1 MVTRADG
8 CYNAR
13 AMADWRQIQARI
25 RKAKSSSDPPA
36 QLAELYERT
45 RDAMVA
51 FELAVWQEK
60 AGDHAEAARWYTSA
74 AQRFRRAQWRTKA
87 EEALTRLGAPIPAAT
102 TAAELAAET
111 KPTETL
117 ETEETT
123 FTLKTTSIVVS
134 GQSPEG
140 ELEISAESVEEEAT
154 VSTAPVTEGAS
165 EGAQPKRKRRRGRR
179 GGRGRQ
185 RGKGIQGATGGA
197 ANGGAPGPARSPLS
211 AQAPAQAP
219 QAPAF
224 SKAPVPLPERPEPE
238 LEARPAVEL
247 RPVVERPVVDRN
259 YQPAPAPSW
268 QSRTRTGE
276 PALASRISQ
285 LESQV
290 RRLLACPQSSLEEA
304 DQAPAGPGV
313 LLLSDSDQV
322 THYYIEACQTL
333 RIGVGNLL
341 RGGRGSEAVH
351 LKERLAENLG
361 IAESRV
367 LKYLKDHCAVR
378 WLQLDE
384 GARELAH
391 FAIAVLRPAVNE

>member
-1 MVTRADG
+1 V
-8 CYNAR
+8 
-13 AMADWRQIQARI
+13 
-25 RKAKSSSDPPA
+25 
-36 QLAELYERT
+36 
-45 RDAMVA
+45 
-51 FELAVWQEK
+51 
-60 AGDHAEAARWYTSA
+60 
-74 AQRFRRAQWRTKA
+74 
-87 EEALTRLGAPIPAAT
+87 
-102 TAAELAAET
+102 
-111 KPTETL
+111 
-117 ETEETT
+117 
-123 FTLKTTSIVVS
+123 
-134 GQSPEG
+134 
-140 ELEISAESVEEEAT
+140 
-154 VSTAPVTEGAS
+154 
-165 EGAQPKRKRRRGRR
+165 
-179 GGRGRQ
+179 
-185 RGKGIQGATGGA
+185 
-197 ANGGAPGPARSPLS
+197 
-211 AQAPAQAP
+211 
-219 QAPAF
+219 
-224 SKAPVPLPERPEPE
+224 LPERPEPGSE
-238 LEARPAVEL
+238 PQPAT
-247 RPVVERPVVDRN
+247 ERPTIERSA
-259 YQPAPAPSW
+259 PAAPAPSW

-290 RRLLACPQSSLEEA
+290 RRLLACPQTSLEEA

-384 GARELAH
+384 GAKELAH

>member
-1 MVTRADG
+1 
-8 CYNAR
+8 
-13 AMADWRQIQARI
+13 
-25 RKAKSSSDPPA
+25 
-36 QLAELYERT
+36 
-45 RDAMVA
+45 MVA
-51 FELAVWQEK
+51 FELAAWQEK
-60 AGDHAEAARWYTSA
+60 AGDNGEAARWYTSA

-87 EEALTRLGAPIPAAT
+87 EEALTRLGAPIPAPMTT
-102 TAAELAAET
+102 TAAEAAGET
-111 KPTETL
+111 SPDESL
-117 ETEETT
+117 GAGETT
-123 FTLKTTSIVVS
+123 FTVKTTSEVLS
-134 GQSPEG
+134 SSAPEG
-140 ELEISAESVEEEAT
+140 ELEISAESVEEVT
-154 VSTAPVTEGAS
+154 TRSGAPTSAVGSSEGS
-165 EGAQPKRKRRRGRR
+165 GEGAQPKRKRRRGRR

-185 RGKGIQGATGGA
+185 RGKGVGA
-197 ANGGAPGPARSPLS
+197 AGGEAANAGAPGPARSFVPAAASAPPVLS
-211 AQAPAQAP
+211 RTPA
-219 QAPAF
+219 
-224 SKAPVPLPERPEPE
+224 VLPERPEPGSE
-238 LEARPAVEL
+238 PQPATERP
-247 RPVVERPVVDRN
+247 RVERGSSA
-259 YQPAPAPSW
+259 APAPSW

-290 RRLLACPQSSLEEA
+290 RRLLACPQASLDDA

-351 LKERLAENLG
+351 LKERMAENLG

-367 LKYLKDHCAVR
+367 QKYLKDHCAVR

-384 GARELAH
+384 GAKELAH